1 LKQELIKRY
10 KQQSFARFAENQTDY
25 NKLVEL
31 VVGDCLQIIQA
42 NKSPNK
48 LVLTNA
54 IKLHFGLEDAREI

>member
-1 LKQELIKRY
+1 LKPQLIKRY
-10 KQQSFARFAENQTDY
+10 REQSFSRWAENQTDY

-54 IKLHFGLEDAREI
+54 IKLHFGLDDAREV

>member
-54 IKLHFGLEDAREI
+54 IKLHFGLEDAAEL

>member
-1 LKQELIKRY
+1 MNQELIKRY

-54 IKLHFGLEDAREI
+54 IKLHFGLDHGTEL

>member
-54 IKLHFGLEDAREI
+54 IKLHFGLDDAAEL